1 MHMLPI
7 CRLFKMIALQ
17 SLTRYAG
24 APFAQGSLRLLK
36 ANATPPFA
44 GGRLITQVRVY
55 DKSPPFAQG
64 GLLLGLRRFAIPSLK
79 KSLYF
84 MGYFTN
90 ISRRFILFLY
100 KNLYLF
106 IIPFMYNIVI
116 WGSLEFL
123 YKNKRESDEKM
134 LFSDLT
140 YVRGVDVSA
149 A

>member
-1 MHMLPI
+1 M
-7 CRLFKMIALQ
+7 
-17 SLTRYAG
+17 
-24 APFAQGSLRLLK
+24 
-36 ANATPPFA
+36 
-44 GGRLITQVRVY
+44 
-55 DKSPPFAQG
+55 
-64 GLLLGLRRFAIPSLK
+64 K

-84 MGYFTN
+84 MEYFTN

>member
-1 MHMLPI
+1 M
-7 CRLFKMIALQ
+7 
-17 SLTRYAG
+17 
-24 APFAQGSLRLLK
+24 
-36 ANATPPFA
+36 
-44 GGRLITQVRVY
+44 
-55 DKSPPFAQG
+55 
-64 GLLLGLRRFAIPSLK
+64 LGLRRFAIPSLK

-84 MGYFTN
+84 MEYFTN
-90 ISRRFILFLY
+90 ISRRVILFLY